1 MWKDMVERERKG
13 HSATVEDFAPGLTS
27 WLQRNRQYFMILL
40 ATVVFAVLLGKH
52 TGPFHPPSEYIIIS
66 RVSAAQQP
74 LLLLEN
80 SSRDHSIL
88 RCARAVK
95 LICG

>member
-40 ATVVFAVLLGKH
+40 AAVAFAVLLGEH
-52 TGPFHPPSEYIIIS
+52 TSPYLCP
-66 RVSAAQQP
+66 
-74 LLLLEN
+74 
-80 SSRDHSIL
+80 
-88 RCARAVK
+88 
-95 LICG
+95 

>member
-40 ATVVFAVLLGKH
+40 AAVAFAVLLGEH
-52 TGPFHPPSEYIIIS
+52 TCPSLPAVITHPMADWLV
-66 RVSAAQQP
+66 VSSNE
-74 LLLLEN
+74 LSCEVLLEQQRR
-80 SSRDHSIL
+80 S
-88 RCARAVK
+88 
-95 LICG
+95 CGG

>member
-40 ATVVFAVLLGKH
+40 AAAAFAVLLSEL
-52 TGPFHPPSEYIIIS
+52 PSAQCFIYAGIAQCS
-66 RVSAAQQP
+66 RIV
-74 LLLLEN
+74 
-80 SSRDHSIL
+80 
-88 RCARAVK
+88 
-95 LICG
+95 

>member
-40 ATVVFAVLLGKH
+40 AAIAFAVLLGKH
-52 TGPFHPPSEYIIIS
+52 TRPSLPPVITP
-66 RVSAAQQP
+66 QP
-74 LLLLEN
+74 M
-80 SSRDHSIL
+80 H
-88 RCARAVK
+88 ARA
-95 LICG
+95 